1 MKLIECKQLEHLFD
15 REYKKTVKLIN
26 EGEVHLDN
34 LAEGFTESIQVIRE
48 LPEVDAVPV
57 VRCANCKYLH
67 VLNDKI
73 YYARC
78 KMTNTV
84 FESFKLDTR
93 THFCSLG
100 RKKDENLNE

>member
-1 MKLIECKQLEHLFD
+1 MKLIECKQLEHLLD
-15 REYKKTVKLIN
+15 TEYKETVKLIN
-26 EGEVHLDN
+26 KGEVHLNN
-34 LAEGFTESIQVIRE
+34 LAEGFTESIQVIRA

-57 VRCANCKYLH
+57 VRCANCIHLN

-73 YYARC
+73 YYAQC
-78 KMTNTV
+78 EMTNTV

-100 RKKDENLNE
+100 RKKEEENK

>member
-1 MKLIECKQLEHLFD
+1 MKLIDCKQLEHLLD
-15 REYKKTVKLIN
+15 IEYKETVKLIN

>member
-57 VRCANCKYLH
+57 VRCANCKYLD

>member
-1 MKLIECKQLEHLFD
+1 MKLIECKQLEHLLG

-34 LAEGFTESIQVIRE
+34 LAEGFTESIQVIIE

-57 VRCANCKYLH
+57 VRCANCMYLH
-67 VLNDKI
+67 ILNNKI

-78 KMTNTV
+78 KMTNII

-100 RKKDENLNE
+100 RKKEENLNE